1 MKTDKEQAYAD
12 GCEDGRLFAYTTI
25 EQLQE
30 LTGKQIKEI
39 ERLKKEN
46 GTLSDE
52 CITYT
57 KEIEQLRKEKEWLI
71 QELSYR
77 TAKDRLKVDG
87 EMQQAL
93 EE

>member
-1 MKTDKEQAYAD
+1 MGEMVAYQTYKD
-12 GCEDGRLFAYTTI
+12 MDER
-25 EQLQE
+25 
-30 LTGKQIKEI
+30 
-39 ERLKKEN
+39 RLKAE
-46 GTLSDE
+46 
-52 CITYT
+52 
-57 KEIEQLRKEKEWLI
+57 KEIEQLLKEKEWLI

>member
-39 ERLKKEN
+39 GRLRKIIEGEIGRLKYFVDTESIKAQQRLLKALKE
-46 GTLSDE
+46 S
-52 CITYT
+52 
-57 KEIEQLRKEKEWLI
+57 
-71 QELSYR
+71 
-77 TAKDRLKVDG
+77 
-87 EMQQAL
+87 
-93 EE
+93 

>member
-1 MKTDKEQAYAD
+1 MAGIGDYQ
-12 GCEDGRLFAYTTI
+12 GLCEEYEKDI
-25 EQLQE
+25 E
-30 LTGKQIKEI
+30 TKDKEI
-39 ERLKKEN
+39 ER
-46 GTLSDE
+46 
-52 CITYT
+52 
-57 KEIEQLRKEKEWLI
+57 LRKEKEWLI